1 MWWDVVWCAVP
12 EMWFDVKIVELWWW
26 DVECISHRTS
36 SHHSTTFYIAS
47 FHIKHHLWHY
57 SKPHHIPRQTIPH
70 HITHFI
76 SHQHLYSILQ
86 YYISNCTVS
95 ATLGITPHVAL
106 HPISRYIPHKAT
118 FHVLQATFQIAPWY
132 TGHIMHCTTISA
144 SHHVLMTHRIL
155 HNCIIPPHLTV
166 ITPKSTSHYH
176 VDITFHIAHQYTT
189 TRDILHPTT
198 CHISHQ

>member
-1 MWWDVVWCAVP
+1 MAPFPTHITATGWIRHNIPHLALQNIPHHTKFHITLCDLVVFNWKCGVMWDVWCAVP

-26 DVECISHRTS
+26 DEECITHRTS
-36 SHHSTTFYIAS
+36 SHHSTFYIAS

-70 HITHFI
+70 HLTHFI

-95 ATLGITPHVAL
+95 ATLCITPHVAL

-118 FHVLQATFQIAPWY
+118 FHVLHGTFQI
-132 TGHIMHCTTISA
+132 
-144 SHHVLMTHRIL
+144 
-155 HNCIIPPHLTV
+155 
-166 ITPKSTSHYH
+166 TSY
-176 VDITFHIAHQYTT
+176 I
-189 TRDILHPTT
+189 
-198 CHISHQ
+198 